1 MLILISAALATTL
14 PCVAI
19 WLGEALRS
27 RIRP

>member
-19 WLGEALRS
+19 WLGEARRS